1 MPKRAK
7 KKDDITVFIEDREY
21 IANKYVM
28 KCFTVTML
36 LYTLV
41 FVLNLLE
48 IFIVDKQIMLSGF
61 VPSMIIYLIVYLITR
76 CISLSNEKTKYFI
89 LGSVIVVI
97 TIIGVSLTYHAVL
110 LALLPFVYA
119 TLYSSK
125 RVMAYVYVLTVIS
138 TVVTVYG
145 GYYFGLSD
153 ANMALL
159 TTTNIQ
165 EYAVDG
171 HFTLTEVNPSPFPSL
186 LIFYAAPR
194 CMIYV
199 AFMFICNNIFNILS
213 SSLEKAK
220 LAAELEKAKTEA
232 ENANKAKTQFLA
244 KMSHEI
250 RTPINAV
257 LGLNEMIMAESRNE
271 KVQEYAEDLKA
282 SSEMLL
288 SIINDI
294 LDSSKIESGMMEL
307 LPVNYSIGSMFNDLY
322 NMISIKA
329 KDRNLQLVFDVDTA
343 MPREYFGD
351 DKRIRQILLNLLTNA
366 VKYTNEGCVT
376 FKVHCTVTGEEKAV
390 LHFSVKDTGIGI
402 RKEDIGKIYD
412 EFQRFDSGRN
422 RNVEGSGLGMKI
434 TQQFLKLMGSEL
446 KIESEYEK
454 GSEFSFDLEQK
465 IVNAAPLGDFRGKLL
480 KTGESKKRRLEFTAP
495 EAKILVVDDN
505 KMNLKVFNGILT
517 KTQLQI
523 TNATGGRQC
532 LELLDKEKFD
542 LVFLDHMMP
551 DMDGIETF
559 HAIRKRK
566 LCDGVPVVMLTANAI
581 VGDKE
586 MYLEE
591 GFDDFLSKPIVPD
604 KLDRMLLK
612 FLPKKLVNLSEEAKK
627 ELELLVPEENLT
639 TVLLQASPEKV
650 LEGMQRAMPEIDL
663 EQGLAISGEDE
674 SRYVELLND
683 FVTMDFKKEL
693 EAFYEEGDYKNYC
706 TLIHGFK
713 NNAYSIGAKK
723 LGDFA
728 FEIEKRTREGIPAEI
743 IVLQQNLSEQ
753 YERICEKYREI
764 IRCAQEE
771 NHE

>member
-7 KKDDITVFIEDREY
+7 KKDDIAVYIEDREY

-28 KCFTVTML
+28 KCFAVTML

-41 FVLNLLE
+41 FVLNVLN
-48 IFIVDKQIMLSGF
+48 IFIIDKQIMLDGF
-61 VPSMIIYLIVYLITR
+61 IPSTIIYIVVYLITR
-76 CISLSNEKTKYFI
+76 CISLSNEKTKYFV
-89 LGSVIVVI
+89 LGSVILVI

-125 RVMAYVYVLTVIS
+125 KVMRYVYILTVIS
-138 TVVTVYG
+138 TIVTVYG
-145 GYYFGLSD
+145 GYYLGLCD

-159 TTTNIQ
+159 TATNIR

-171 HFTLTEVNPSPFPSL
+171 HFILSEINPSPFPSL
-186 LIFYAAPR
+186 LIFYVAPR

-199 AFMFICNNIFNILS
+199 AFMTICNSIFDIVS
-213 SSLEKAK
+213 GSLEKAK
-220 LAAELEKAKTEA
+220 LAAELEKAKIEA

-257 LGLNEMIMAESRNE
+257 MGLNEMIISESRDE
-271 KVQEYAEDLKA
+271 KIQEYAEDVKA
-282 SSEMLL
+282 SSEVLL

-307 LPVNYSIGSMFNDLY
+307 VPVNYSIGSMFNDLY

-329 KDRNLQLVFDVDTA
+329 KDKHLELIFDVDSS

-366 VKYTNEGCVT
+366 VKYTNEGTVT
-376 FKVHCTVTGEEKAV
+376 FKASCTVTGDIAV
-390 LHFSVKDTGIGI
+390 MHYSVKDTGIGI

-412 EFQRFDSGRN
+412 EFQRLDMTRN
-422 RNVEGSGLGMKI
+422 RNVEGTGLGMKI
-434 TQQFLKLMGSEL
+434 AQQFLRLMGSEL

-465 IVNAAPLGDFRGKLL
+465 IVNTAPLGDFRGKLL
-480 KTGESKKRRLEFTAP
+480 KTNGKKQRRLEFTAP
-495 EAKILVVDDN
+495 QARILVVDDN
-505 KMNLKVFNGILT
+505 KMNRKVFSGILT
-517 KTQLQI
+517 NTQMQI
-523 TNATGGRQC
+523 TEADGGRQC
-532 LELLDKEKFD
+532 LELLKKQNFD
-542 LVFLDHMMP
+542 VIFLDHMMP

-559 HAIRKRK
+559 HTIRNQN
-566 LCDGVPVVMLTANAI
+566 LCKGVPIVMLTANAI

-604 KLDRMLLK
+604 KLDLMLIK
-612 FLPKKLVNLSEEAKK
+612 YLPKNLVTLSEEAKQELAGLQAEEVRPEPLSK
-627 ELELLVPEENLT
+627 AAVEQTLEKMKLELPELDTEAGLNLCAGKET
-639 TVLLQASPEKV
+639 LYMEL
-650 LEGMQRAMPEIDL
+650 M
-663 EQGLAISGEDE
+663 DE
-674 SRYVELLND
+674 FINMNFKQELDN
-683 FVTMDFKKEL
+683 
-693 EAFYEEGDYKNYC
+693 FYSTGDYKNYC
-706 TLIHGFK
+706 VQIHGFK
-713 NNAYSIGAKK
+713 NSAYSVGAKK
-723 LGDFA
+723 LGDLA
-728 FEIEKRTREGIPAEI
+728 FEMEKRTREGLPEEVI
-743 IVLQQNLSEQ
+743 ILQNRLFEQ
-753 YERICEKYREI
+753 YDRICESYRDIVRRVREDY
-764 IRCAQEE
+764 
-771 NHE
+771 HE

>member
-1 MPKRAK
+1 MPKHVRK
-7 KKDDITVFIEDREY
+7 NDDIAVYIEDREY

-41 FVLNLLE
+41 FVLNLLN
-48 IFIVDKQIMLSGF
+48 IFIVDKRIMLSGF

-171 HFTLTEVNPSPFPSL
+171 HFILTEINPSPFPSL

-199 AFMFICNNIFNILS
+199 AFMTICNSIFNILS
-213 SSLEKAK
+213 GSLEKAK
-220 LAAELEKAKTEA
+220 LADELEKAKTEA
-232 ENANKAKTQFLA
+232 ENANRAKTQFLA

-257 LGLNEMIMAESRNE
+257 LGLNEMIMAETTDE
-271 KVQEYAEDLKA
+271 KVREYAEDSKA

-307 LPVNYSIGSMFNDLY
+307 LPVNYFVGSMFNDLY

-329 KDRNLQLVFDVDTA
+329 KDKNLELVFDVDA
-343 MPREYFGD
+343 SMPREYFGD
-351 DKRIRQILLNLLTNA
+351 DKRIRQILINLLTNA
-366 VKYTNEGCVT
+366 VKYTNEGTVT
-376 FKVHCTVTGEEKAV
+376 LRVSCTVSGEMAMM
-390 LHFSVKDTGIGI
+390 HYSVKDTGIGI

-412 EFQRFDSGRN
+412 EFQRLDTGRN
-422 RNVEGSGLGMKI
+422 RNVEGTGLGMKI

-446 KIESEYEK
+446 KIQSEYEK

-465 IVNAAPLGDFRGKLL
+465 IVNTAPLGDFRGKLL
-480 KTGESKKRRLEFTAP
+480 RNEGRKSRRLEFVAP
-495 EAKILVVDDN
+495 DAKILVVDDN

-517 KTQLQI
+517 KTQMQI
-523 TNATGGRQC
+523 TTAVSGRQC
-532 LELLDKEKFD
+532 LELLSKEKFD

-551 DMDGIETF
+551 DMNGIETF
-559 HAIRKRK
+559 HAIRNRK
-566 LCDGVPVVMLTANAI
+566 LCDDVPVVMLTANAI

-604 KLDRMLLK
+604 KLDLMLLQY
-612 FLPKKLVNLSEEAKK
+612 LPKNLVTVSEEIKQELQRLVPDKYQPTVLPQEALEKVWK
-627 ELELLVPEENLT
+627 GIQNELPEVDLQAGLAGCGNEEQLYLELF
-639 TVLLQASPEKV
+639 
-650 LEGMQRAMPEIDL
+650 R
-663 EQGLAISGEDE
+663 
-674 SRYVELLND
+674 D
-683 FVTMDFKKEL
+683 FVTAEYEKDM
-693 EAFYEEGDYKNYC
+693 EAYCAVGDYKNYC
-706 TLIHGFK
+706 VLIHGFK
-713 NNAYSIGAKK
+713 NNAYSVGIKR
-723 LGDFA
+723 LGDLA
-728 FEIEKRTREGIPAEI
+728 FEMEKRTREGISAEI
-743 IVLQQNLSEQ
+743 VVLQKHLFEQ
-753 YERICEKYREI
+753 YDRICEKFQEI
-764 IRCAQEE
+764 LKSAQEGIYE
-771 NHE
+771 